1 MLLHGKRGIIFGV
14 ANQHSLAW
22 RIAQRCAQHGASLA
36 ITYQNERF
44 EEKVTKLA
52 AELPD
57 AFTLQCDLN
66 NDAEIAVVVNTLR
79 ERWGTIDLM
88 AHCVA
93 YALREELASR
103 YLDTSREGFTIA
115 METSVYTFVA
125 AVQHLEPILAD
136 REPTLPLPIWAAS
149 GWRRV
154 TM

>member
-1 MLLHGKRGIIFGV
+1 M
-14 ANQHSLAW
+14 
-22 RIAQRCAQHGASLA
+22 
-36 ITYQNERF
+36 
-44 EEKVTKLA
+44 
-52 AELPD
+52 
-57 AFTLQCDLN
+57 
-66 NDAEIAVVVNTLR
+66 VNTLR